1 MSDRTGWT
9 VTIFHLFHFLGSL
22 LILLPAFL
30 NVADGAPQC
39 KLGHRAVKGSCVDD
53 DECVVNPC
61 GEHSLCHNTDGSYYC
76 SCQQGF
82 HTRSGA
88 QNFTATKDQCK
99 DINECTTSSP
109 CSENSYCLNTL
120 GSFTCTCLPGFQ
132 KQSGSKCTDIDECD
146 KMEHICGENGSCRNS
161 QGSYSC
167 ECNPGYSNYGNKKTK
182 CTELKCES
190 GTTKPKQAVMGDLM
204 NLFMSSCQSLSQ
216 PKEQHRSG
224 EALLKQLL
232 NVSGEV
238 VSSEDFRD
246 SSTLTE
252 FLGAM
257 EKTLRL
263 VGPQLDRP
271 VTKVDSDNSEA
282 WLAVNKDPNR
292 PNGSVI
298 LNTDDVHLN
307 VSWKTACGEEYPGF
321 AYVALVSYKGLNS
334 TSTSVLE
341 NPDPKGRNSSSCQLN
356 SRVVTALVSNPQ
368 TQNLPE
374 PVTLTFKH
382 LQEGAVSEQ
391 MNYSCVYWDESHGG
405 GVWSGRGCV
414 KAEFNST
421 HATCSWSHL
430 SSFAVLMALY
440 PIQDTFELVLIT
452 RIGLSLSL
460 VCLLV
465 CILTFSLCR
474 SIKNTRTTIHLHLCI
489 CLFIADFLFL
499 FFISSTRDRVGCGI
513 VAGLLHF
520 FFLSAFCW
528 MLLEGVQLYRMVV
541 KVFHTTLHPLQMV
554 AAGYG
559 VPLAIVIISAIAY
572 PMGYGTDRHC
582 WLSLKEDFIWSF
594 YAPVCI
600 VIMINSFFFV
610 ITVWKL
616 AGKFSSLNP
625 DLSKLKKLRMFV
637 VTAVAQLCV
646 LGGMWVFGCFLFQ
659 EQGTVV
665 MLYLFTI
672 LNSLQGA
679 LIFIM
684 HCLMSKS
691 VRQEYSKLCGGIC
704 TSQKK
709 RYSEFSTNQSSN
721 SQRPL
726 KSAPST
732 GESQI

>member
-1 MSDRTGWT
+1 LSIYLSIYLLSIYLSIYLSSHHP
-9 VTIFHLFHFLGSL
+9 IFSSFSL
-22 LILLPAFL
+22 SL
-30 NVADGAPQC
+30 
-39 KLGHRAVKGSCVDD
+39 SDD

-99 DINECTTSSP
+99 DINECMTSSP
-109 CSENSYCLNTL
+109 CSENSYCSNTL

-161 QGSYSC
+161 PGSYSC

-182 CTELKCES
+182 CTGKRIRTPDQRL
-190 GTTKPKQAVMGDLM
+190 
-204 NLFMSSCQSLSQ
+204 NQS
-216 PKEQHRSG
+216 ET
-224 EALLKQLL
+224 
-232 NVSGEV
+232 NIGEV

-263 VGPQLDRP
+263 VGPQLEQP
-271 VTKVDSDNSEA
+271 MTKA

-414 KAEFNST
+414 KAD
-421 HATCSWSHL
+421 
-430 SSFAVLMALY
+430 SFAVLMALY

-625 DLSKLKKLRMFV
+625 DLSKLKKLRLD
-637 VTAVAQLCV
+637 TIQIYSTSKRLDLCV

-721 SQRPL
+721 SQVPHIPTKNIYIYDL
-726 KSAPST
+726 IPFKDN
-732 GESQI
+732 ILC